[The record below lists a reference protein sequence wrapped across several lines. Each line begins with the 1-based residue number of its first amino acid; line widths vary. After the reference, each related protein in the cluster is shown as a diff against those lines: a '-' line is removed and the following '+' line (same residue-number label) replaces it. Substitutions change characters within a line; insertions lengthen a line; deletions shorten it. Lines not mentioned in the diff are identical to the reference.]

1 MSEDSTERTTDAE
14 SMKTDQ
20 TDKPNLTPVPSL
32 PKEQPRKKLAAPPKA
47 AQDELETLRRA
58 LEEEKARSKEYSDRL
73 KYLQADFENSMKRL
87 KREVDEAQKF
97 SNEQLILK
105 LVNVAENLERAIE
118 AGEKIG
124 EKSELTSGVKMIS
137 KQLNEIL
144 EQEGLERIL
153 AEGEKFNPTL
163 HEAFSQRET
172 EEKADGTILKELE
185 RGYMFKGKMLR
196 PSKVEVAKNPILK
209 K

>member
-1 MSEDSTERTTDAE
+1 
-14 SMKTDQ
+14 
-20 TDKPNLTPVPSL
+20 
-32 PKEQPRKKLAAPPKA
+32 
-47 AQDELETLRRA
+47 
-58 LEEEKARSKEYSDRL
+58 
-73 KYLQADFENSMKRL
+73 
-87 KREVDEAQKF
+87 
-97 SNEQLILK
+97 
-105 LVNVAENLERAIE
+105 
-118 AGEKIG
+118 
-124 EKSELTSGVKMIS
+124 MIS

>member
-1 MSEDSTERTTDAE
+1 MSEGSNKRTVDAK
-14 SMKTDQ
+14 SMKTNQ
-20 TDKPNLTPVPSL
+20 TDRPELAPVPSL
-32 PKEQPRKKLAAPPKA
+32 PKEELRKKLTAPQKA

-73 KYLQADFENSMKRL
+73 KYLQAEFENSVKRL
-87 KREVDEAQKF
+87 RREVDEAKKL

-105 LVNVAENLERAIE
+105 LVDVAENLERAVE

-124 EKSELTSGVKMIS
+124 ENSDFTSGVKMIS

-144 EQEGLERIL
+144 EREGLERIL
-153 AEGEKFNPTL
+153 AEGEKFDPTL
-163 HEAFSQRET
+163 HEALSQRET
-172 EEKADGTILKELE
+172 DEKTEGTILRELK
-185 RGYMFKGKMLR
+185 RGYMFKGKILR

-209 K
+209 